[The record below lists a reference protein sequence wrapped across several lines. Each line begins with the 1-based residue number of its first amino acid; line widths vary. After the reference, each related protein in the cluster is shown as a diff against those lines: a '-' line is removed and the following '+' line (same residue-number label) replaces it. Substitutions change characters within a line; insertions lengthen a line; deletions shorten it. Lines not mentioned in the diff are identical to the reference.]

1 MDKKIIGKIIKIMA
15 KTKDQ
20 SNTKPKNNT
29 LNRAEDKGSLALIT
43 ETTKGETKET
53 AFIEIKN
60 AKAVPKK
67 AIIRQIKTLQIS
79 TTKEI

>member
-79 TTKEI
+79 TTNEI

>member
-29 LNRAEDKGSLALIT
+29 LNRAEDKDSLALIT
-43 ETTKGETKET
+43 ETTKGATKET
-53 AFIEIKN
+53 AFKELKN
-60 AKAVPKK
+60 AKAVPSK
-67 AIIRQIKTLQIS
+67 ILLT
-79 TTKEI
+79 